1 VGLLKVD
8 GLRFGYGFET
18 VLDGVGLE
26 VGRGELVGLVGPN
39 GSGKTTLL
47 RVISGVLAASAGRVS
62 VDGQDLAGLKAS
74 ARARL
79 VSVVPQNPQLP
90 EGFTVRE
97 LVLMARNSHLKLL
110 EWEGRGDVD
119 RATRAMEE
127 TSTLELA
134 DRALGK
140 VSGGER
146 QRAVVAMALAQDA
159 PVMLLDEPTS
169 NLDLAH
175 QTGIMDLVVRLME
188 ERGTAVLV
196 AMHDLTLAA
205 QYCDRLVMLSEGR
218 GFAVGSPSEVLTAAN
233 IEAVYGTEVFLV
245 PHPLGGTPVVLP
257 ARGVEREN
265 YRVKFGQDGRV
276 I

>member
-1 VGLLKVD
+1 MLRAE
-8 GLRFGYGFET
+8 GLRFGYGAEV

-47 RVISGVLAASAGRVS
+47 RVISGVLRASAGRVS
-62 VDGQDLAGLKAS
+62 VDGREVVDLKPGD
-74 ARARL
+74 RARL

-90 EGFTVRE
+90 DGFTVMD
-97 LVLMARNSHLKLL
+97 LVLIARNSHLKLL
-110 EWEGRGDVD
+110 QWEGRGDLE
-119 RATRAMEE
+119 AAKRAMEA
-127 TSTLELA
+127 TSTLGLA
-134 DRALGK
+134 DRSLGAI
-140 VSGGER
+140 SGGER
-146 QRAVVAMALAQDA
+146 QRAVVAMALAQDT

-205 QYCDRLVMLSEGR
+205 QYCDRLIMLSEGR
-218 GFAVGSPSEVLTAAN
+218 CYAAGPPSEVLTAEN
-233 IEAVYGTEVFLV
+233 IEAVYGTEVYLV

-257 ARGVEREN
+257 ARGAVRGN
-265 YRVKFGQDGRV
+265 YR
-276 I
+276 

>member
-1 VGLLKVD
+1 M
-8 GLRFGYGFET
+8 RFGYGAEA

-62 VDGQDLAGLKAS
+62 VDGQELAGLRAS
-74 ARARL
+74 VRARL
-79 VSVVPQNPQLP
+79 VSVVPQNPQMP

-97 LVLMARNSHLKLL
+97 LVLMARNSHLRLL
-110 EWEGRGDVD
+110 EWEGRGDVE
-119 RATRAMEE
+119 AANRAMEE
-127 TSTLELA
+127 TATLELA
-134 DRALGK
+134 DRTLGT

-146 QRAVVAMALAQDA
+146 QRAVVAMALAQDT

-175 QTGIMDLVVRLME
+175 QTGIMDLVAGLME

-196 AMHDLTLAA
+196 AMHDPTLAA

-218 GFAVGSPSEVLTAAN
+218 GYAEGAPSEVLTADN
-233 IEAVYGTEVFLV
+233 IEAVYGAAVHLV

-257 ARGVEREN
+257 ARGAERGS
-265 YRVKFGQDGRV
+265 YR
-276 I
+276 